1 MVQKLWNIKNEM
13 KHRIGYILQC
23 LCHHSLFNYEV
34 VMIKINTFLKAYK
47 TTINY
52 DYHLNCALKY
62 ACILDL
68 KLCFMQILQFS
79 AHVVMC
85 YFIFLTDMNTDFG
98 VRHLQFLIWAL
109 ALISYITFTNYTI
122 CLRLS
127 FFLWNWNNSKGV
139 FWEFE
144 I

>member
-23 LCHHSLFNYEV
+23 LCHHFLFNYEV

-62 ACILDL
+62 ACTYTRPQTMFHANPSILCPCCDVL
-68 KLCFMQILQFS
+68 FYIL
-79 AHVVMC
+79 
-85 YFIFLTDMNTDFG
+85 N
-98 VRHLQFLIWAL
+98 RHE
-109 ALISYITFTNYTI
+109 Y
-122 CLRLS
+122 R
-127 FFLWNWNNSKGV
+127 
-139 FWEFE
+139 FWS
-144 I
+144 